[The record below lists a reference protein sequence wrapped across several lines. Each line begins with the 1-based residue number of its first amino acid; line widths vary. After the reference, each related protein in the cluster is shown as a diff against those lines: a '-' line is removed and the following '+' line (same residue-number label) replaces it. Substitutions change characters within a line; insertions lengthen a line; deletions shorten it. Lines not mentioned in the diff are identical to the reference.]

1 MLSPFPYAVVV
12 NVVTEFAR
20 DADVL
25 VLMGETMEELRNKF
39 VKWKKNFEGKCWKV
53 NRRKTKVMVS
63 SSITK
68 DGLSRSKPE
77 ACEVCP
83 RKMCRSVTA
92 KI

>member
-1 MLSPFPYAVVV
+1 MRHP
-12 NVVTEFAR
+12 
-20 DADVL
+20 
-25 VLMGETMEELRNKF
+25 RNKF
-39 VKWKKNFEGKCWKV
+39 VKWKNNIEGKCLKV

-63 SSITK
+63 SIITK

-92 KI
+92 KISRNFACRKCNGNIGKAVEQEEK